1 MLTDNFRSAKIRLI
15 PKKGDLTKLTN
26 WRPISL
32 LNGFYKIISRVI
44 AKRLGK
50 YMDKLKKISH
60 KGLSNSKQCQE
71 VLINIVDSI
80 NNLKTNNKRG
90 ALISLDIKGTV
101 SRDWDWL

>member
-1 MLTDNFRSAKIRLI
+1 
-15 PKKGDLTKLTN
+15 
-26 WRPISL
+26 
-32 LNGFYKIISRVI
+32 
-44 AKRLGK
+44 
-50 YMDKLKKISH
+50 MDKLKKISH

-80 NNLKTNNKRG
+80 NNLKTNNKKG